1 LADWAAEQAVDLT
14 VVGPDDPLA
23 DGIVDALQAR
33 GLRALGP
40 TRAAAE
46 IESSKSWAKAF
57 MREHGIPTAAYQSFD
72 NPDEAD
78 RYVEAAP
85 AGLAVKADG
94 LATGKGVILCP
105 TRAEAHAAID
115 RLMRARAFGAAG
127 ARIVIEELLRGREV
141 SAFALCDGTTYRL
154 LPFACDHK
162 AVFDGDRGPNT
173 GGMGAYS
180 PASWLTAEQEREIEL
195 CAIAP
200 AVRGLAQA
208 GRSFVGFLFAGLI
221 VTERGLRVIEFNARL
236 GDPEAQA
243 ILPRLDADLL
253 ELADLA
259 SRGRLAKAPA
269 RLPVSDQASCCV
281 VMASAGYPGSYQT
294 GRPIS
299 GLDGADALVFHAG
312 TAREGDGWLTAG
324 GRVLGVTAL
333 GADLAEARRAAY
345 RAVERIGFEGA
356 HYRRDVGR

>member
-1 LADWAAEQAVDLT
+1 MA
-14 VVGPDDPLA
+14 
-23 DGIVDALQAR
+23 
-33 GLRALGP
+33 
-40 TRAAAE
+40 
-46 IESSKSWAKAF
+46 
-57 MREHGIPTAAYQSFD
+57 EHGIPTASYQSFD
-72 NPDEAD
+72 DPDLAD
-78 RYVEAAP
+78 RFVDRSST
-85 AGLAVKADG
+85 GVAVKADG

-127 ARIVIEELLRGREV
+127 AQIVIEELLHGREV

-195 CAIAP
+195 RAIAP
-200 AVRGLAQA
+200 AVRGLARA
-208 GRSFVGFLFAGLI
+208 GRPFVGFLFAGLMM
-221 VTERGLRVIEFNARL
+221 TDRGARVIEFNARL

-259 SRGRLAKAPA
+259 SRGRLAEAPA
-269 RLPVSDQASCCV
+269 PLPVRDQASCCV
-281 VMASAGYPGSYQT
+281 VMASAGYPASHQT

-299 GLDGADALVFHAG
+299 GLAEADALLFHAG
-312 TAREGDGWLTAG
+312 TAREGDRWLTAG

-333 GADLAEARRAAY
+333 GADVAEARRAAY
-345 RAVERIGFEGA
+345 QAIERIDFEGA